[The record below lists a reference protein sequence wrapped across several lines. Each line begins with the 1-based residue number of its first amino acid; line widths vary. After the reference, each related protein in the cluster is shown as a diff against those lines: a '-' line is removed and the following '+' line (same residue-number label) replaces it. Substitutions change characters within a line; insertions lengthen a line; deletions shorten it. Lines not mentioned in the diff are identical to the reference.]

1 MTHLRQGPDGQADLD
16 MIRAALR
23 SPGMTWQ
30 RAAQEAGVALGTIFA
45 TLKRGP
51 PRNPRAAYA
60 WNALVIWARRTVQD
74 AGVAS
79 E

>member
-1 MTHLRQGPDGQADLD
+1 MTDLD
-16 MIRAALR
+16 MIRAALK

-30 RAAQEAGVALGTIFA
+30 RAATEANVAVGTIFS

-60 WNALVIWARRTVQD
+60 WVALVKWARRY
-74 AGVAS
+74 VAPD
-79 E
+79 EGPAIE